1 MGRDMKLT
9 VNGRPEEVAEG
20 LTIAQ
25 LLARDKLEHI
35 RVAVE
40 VNGQVVPR
48 QNYDKVRLHEN
59 DSLEVVT
66 LVGGG

>member
-1 MGRDMKLT
+1 MKLT
-9 VNGRPEEVAEG
+9 VNGQPAEIAEPMSVAEFLAQRG
-20 LTIAQ
+20 LAQ
-25 LLARDKLEHI
+25 AGR

-48 QNYDKVRLHEN
+48 RELEAVRLKEG
-59 DSLEVVT
+59 DRMEVVT

>member
-1 MGRDMKLT
+1 MGRDMRLT